1 MMGKQGRG
9 SFSSDKAGGSTG
21 AKKKKMVIKP
31 FKVQPKLP
39 ENFEDSTWEKLQRAV
54 AAIQT
59 KEPTATSREELY
71 RAVEDLCVHKMGA
84 KLYDRLREEC
94 GSHTRKEMESLQ
106 GQTPDCNAF
115 LQLVDQKWQDHCSSM
130 LTLRNV
136 FLYLDRSFVLQTP
149 SLRSIWDMGLELFR
163 TYFQANALEEV
174 EAKTVAG
181 ILSLVERERTGVDVN
196 RALLRS
202 LLRMLS
208 ALQVY
213 EELFEGRFL
222 RETEEFYAAEGVR
235 YMETADVPHFLQH
248 VADRLQQE
256 ADRASLYLDSSTR
269 KLLIAKAEGHLLK
282 PHTQALLERGFANLM
297 DSQRLPELK
306 MMYQLFQRV
315 QALDEL
321 KAAMTAHVQSRGLY
335 IVHDKD
341 NDKEMVSNLLAFRAK
356 LDVCLNTACDGNEAY
371 RYKLKEAWEAF
382 LNARQNRPAELM
394 AKFLDV
400 KLKGEKGM
408 SDDDVESVLD
418 KVMVLFRYLQGK
430 DVFEAFYKRDLAKR
444 LLLGKSSS
452 FDLEKSMISKL
463 KTECGSAFTSKLEGM
478 FKDID
483 LSRDLMT
490 AYSQHLKTKLDDR
503 TVFRL
508 DKSREMDLHVQVLT
522 TGYWPAYPA
531 MEVGMPEEMKE
542 HVECFKCYYQNKYQG
557 RRLVWQPVLGQC
569 ILKVAFPKGR
579 KELAV
584 SQLQTLVLWCFST
597 ADEVSFVDV
606 RAKTNIEDG
615 ELRRTLQS
623 LACGKVRVLHK
634 EPRGREVNDGDRFL
648 FNKEFTAKLHR
659 IRINS
664 IQLKETTEE
673 NEKTHEAVFRE
684 RQYQVDAAIV
694 RIMKARKNLAHTL
707 LMSELFSQVK
717 FPATPV
723 DLKKRIESLIER
735 DYLERDP
742 TKPGNYRYL
751 A

>member
-1 MMGKQGRG
+1 
-9 SFSSDKAGGSTG
+9 
-21 AKKKKMVIKP
+21 V
-31 FKVQPKLP
+31 
-39 ENFEDSTWEKLQRAV
+39 
-54 AAIQT
+54 
-59 KEPTATSREELY
+59 
-71 RAVEDLCVHKMGA
+71 
-84 KLYDRLREEC
+84 
-94 GSHTRKEMESLQ
+94 

-115 LQLVDQKWQDHCSSM
+115 LQLVDRNWQDHCSSM

-136 FLYLDRSFVLQTP
+136 FLYLDRSFVLQAP
-149 SLRSIWDMGLELFR
+149 NLRSIWDMGLEHFR
-163 TYFQANALEEV
+163 NNFQALEEV

-181 ILSLVERERTGVDVN
+181 ILTLIERERTGVDVN
-196 RALLRS
+196 RPLLRS

-235 YMETADVPHFLQH
+235 YMATADVPHFLQH
-248 VADRLQQE
+248 VEERLQQE

-269 KLLIAKAEGHLLK
+269 KLLVTTAESQLLK
-282 PHTQALLERGFANLM
+282 PHTQALLERGFGSLM

-306 MMYQLFQRV
+306 VMYQLFQRV

-321 KAAMTAHVQSRGLY
+321 KAAMTAYVQSKGLY

-341 NDKEMVSNLLAFRAK
+341 NDKQMISNLLAFRAK
-356 LDVCLNTACDGNEAY
+356 LDECINTACDGNESY

-382 LNARQNRPAELM
+382 LNARHNRPAELM

-408 SDDDVESVLD
+408 SDDEVEAVLD
-418 KVMVLFRYLQGK
+418 RVMVLFRYLQGK
-430 DVFEAFYKRDLAKR
+430 DVFEAFYKKDLAKR

-452 FDLEKSMISKL
+452 FDLERSIISKL

-490 AYSQHLKTKLDDR
+490 TYSHHLKTKLHDR
-503 TVFRL
+503 TVFKL

-522 TGYWPAYPA
+522 TGYWPGYPA
-531 MEVGMPEEMKE
+531 MEVGMPDEMKE
-542 HVECFKCYYQNKYQG
+542 HVECFRCYYQNKYQG

-597 ADEVSFVDV
+597 DDEVSFADV
-606 RAKTNIEDG
+606 KAKTAIEDG
-615 ELRRTLQS
+615 ELRR
-623 LACGKVRVLHK
+623 
-634 EPRGREVNDGDRFL
+634 
-648 FNKEFTAKLHR
+648 
-659 IRINS
+659 
-664 IQLKETTEE
+664 
-673 NEKTHEAVFRE
+673 
-684 RQYQVDAAIV
+684 
-694 RIMKARKNLAHTL
+694 
-707 LMSELFSQVK
+707 
-717 FPATPV
+717 
-723 DLKKRIESLIER
+723 
-735 DYLERDP
+735 
-742 TKPGNYRYL
+742 
-751 A
+751 